1 MVLGAGGGEERKKRL
16 PYMFEYFERSFIIL
30 LENLSIN

>member
-1 MVLGAGGGEERKKRL
+1 MAPGAGGGEERKKRL

-30 LENLSIN
+30 LDNLNIN